1 MKPAPSVLIAD
12 LAWAGLHTQAVE
24 HASAELA
31 APELPLDARLGLLD
45 QRAESLVALG
55 RFSDAAH
62 DVADMLGLAR
72 VPTLRAQALN
82 RHAHVQ
88 MRLGDLRAALAAAQ
102 EAVKL
107 AEPAGDPSLLA
118 HSLLRLG
125 EAQLRSIQYAESL
138 ASGQRAARLFE
149 SSRDAIGQGRAQ
161 WLISFAYS
169 RSAHDDLSRAAAQRA
184 LDLAR
189 QSGDTLGLGNALNVA
204 SFSCR
209 DIADRIVMHQQAAQ
223 AYERA
228 NDAFGRSIV
237 VGNLS
242 IAYAELGLYRRAC
255 RLSEQVMGW
264 CDAMGARMHKAL
276 QFGGTIGWTIALGD
290 LEAVRRRWSEYSAL
304 VDSLDEPST
313 RTART
318 LHASELALARGDA
331 AAAVRDLAALL
342 AEARAVQAGHEL
354 TMLVPLAKALLAAG
368 EPVAALRVST
378 EAAELH
384 RKQGFARPVFG
395 SSQEL
400 WWWHSRALAANGRAS
415 AAWGALQRAYAF
427 LLDTVRNVRDE
438 GLRRSFLNK
447 VEVNRSI
454 VRAWLRESARRRI
467 PRKQRLAHL
476 AMASNLRQPFER
488 LVDTGLR
495 LNELRSGDQLH
506 EFLIDEIT
514 ELLGAERVL
523 LVLQTDGQCRLAG
536 QLLPRGED
544 AAALLSAITPWLD
557 DAGRTRKLSL
567 IHGPEGAA
575 RDAQRSCLMAPLIAQ
590 RQLLGF
596 LYADI
601 EGAFGRFEATD
612 RDLLALLAA
621 QAAVAL
627 DNVGWAQ
634 GLERKVEQRTAE
646 LERRANELE
655 IINGIQQGIVAELG
669 FQAIVDLVGDKL
681 RAAFN
686 SGDIVIT
693 WRDGEVVR
701 FLYAYEQGQR
711 IDVAPQSHDPTRPLI
726 QALLKRQ
733 PVVTNTSEQAAA
745 LDIRTI
751 DGTAQA
757 RSSVFV
763 PMFAGERLLG
773 VIVLENYER
782 EHAFGD
788 AEVRLLA
795 TVAGSLGTALENA
808 RLFDETQRLLK
819 QTEQR
824 NAELAVINDVQ
835 LGMARE
841 LDFQAIVELVG
852 ERLRD
857 VFQTGHI
864 AIFWWD
870 EAARLARAVYA
881 VQFGVHV
888 EIAPFPPDI
897 EGPMMKAFASK
908 RPVVANS
915 RADMVALGLQAV
927 DRVDP
932 CLSRAVVPVYSGER
946 LIGAISIE
954 SHECENAYGPPQV
967 RLLTTVAG
975 SLGVALENARL
986 FGETQRLLK
995 QTEQRN
1001 AELAVINSI
1010 QQGMASSLD
1019 FHAVVD
1025 LVGDRLRGVFASDNL
1040 AIVWRDPQS
1049 ETAQLLYVV
1058 QHGERVFPPPVKTDP
1073 NGRFIKALLANQPVL
1088 ANSRE
1093 EMDAWG
1099 LKAPP
1104 GLAPSQAT
1112 LSVPIFANDTL
1123 LAGITLDSHDP
1134 ARKFSAD
1141 DQRLLQT
1148 VASTMGIG
1156 LENLRLF
1163 DATREALEQQSATAE
1178 ILKVIANSP
1187 SNVQP
1192 VFDAIVAAT
1201 PPLVGGYSCT
1211 VWLREGDMLRRV
1223 AFTDLGAAANEA
1235 AVASST
1241 RAIRGNTLF
1250 ESVIHDRRANWIFDY
1265 ETSPEV
1271 TPELRALVRARGFR
1285 SALTVPLLAGDDV
1298 IGVVSVS
1305 CREPHH
1311 FTATEVDVVSTFASQ
1326 AVIAIQN
1333 VRLFNETKEA
1343 LEQQTATS
1351 DVLQVI
1357 GSSVA
1362 DTGPVFDKILECC
1375 EQLFSASMFSL
1386 HIVNEAGLLDVARMR
1401 FTAATRAMIGEANI
1415 AAAEADLRS
1424 AYPAAL
1430 ANTSAE
1436 LSFRSGAVIAS
1447 PDVLNDPAA
1456 PASSRSIA
1464 QKSGRSFAFLCA
1476 PLMWE
1481 GGGIGTLS
1489 MQRLELGP
1497 FRAKEH
1503 ALLKTFADQAVIA
1516 IQNARLFN
1524 ETKEARAAAEAAKLL
1539 AESANEAKSSFLAT
1553 MSHEIRTPMNGVIGM
1568 SGVLL
1573 DTQLDDDQRDIART
1587 IRDSGESLLTII
1599 NDILDFS
1606 KIEAG
1611 KLDVEL
1617 QPFELRDCVNSALD
1631 LVRHR
1636 AAEKKLGLVVAVADD
1651 VPAGVKGDS
1660 TRLRQILLNLLSN
1673 ALKFTEA
1680 GEVRL
1685 SVTRGTGSEIHFAVK
1700 DSGIGLSAEGMARL
1714 FQSFSQAEAS
1724 TTRKYGGTGLGLVI
1738 SKRLAGIMG
1747 GAMHAES
1754 EGPGQGCTFCFH
1766 IQAEAVQAAAPSSK
1780 PAAKAALD
1788 PQMATRHPLRILLA
1802 EDNVVNQKLALRL
1815 LGQMGYAA
1823 DVVVNGVQAV
1833 ERIEQQTYDVVLMD
1847 VQMPEMDGLEAS
1859 RRISAKWK
1867 PNERPR
1873 IIAMTAN
1880 AMQGDREECLA
1891 AGMDDY
1897 VTKPIRV
1904 DALVQALQLARSRA

>member
-1 MKPAPSVLIAD
+1 MNSAPSAQIAD
-12 LAWAGLHTQAVE
+12 LAWAGLHAQAVE
-24 HASAELA
+24 QASDALV
-31 APELPLDARLGLLD
+31 APGMRDNERVGLLD

-107 AEPAGDPSLLA
+107 AEPGGDPSLLA

-125 EAQLRSIQYAESL
+125 EAQLRSIQYAEAL
-138 ASGQRAARLFE
+138 ASAQRAARLFE

-415 AAWGALQRAYAF
+415 AAWGALQRAHAF

-454 VRAWLRESARRRI
+454 VRAWLRESARRRV

-523 LVLQTDGQCRLAG
+523 LVLQTDGERRLAG

-575 RDAQRSCLMAPLIAQ
+575 RDAQRSCLVAPLIAQ

-693 WRDGEVVR
+693 WRDGDVVR

-733 PVVTNTSEQAAA
+733 PVVINTSEQAAA

-888 EIAPFPPDI
+888 EIAPFRPDI

-915 RADMVALGLQAV
+915 RAEMVALGLQAV

-946 LIGAISIE
+946 LIGAISLE
-954 SHECENAYGPPQV
+954 SHERENAYGEAQV
-967 RLLTTVAG
+967 RLLTTVAA

-986 FGETQRLLK
+986 FEQTQRLLK

-1019 FHAVVD
+1019 LHAIIE
-1025 LVGDRLRGVFASDNL
+1025 LVGDKLRSAFNSENL
-1040 AIVWRDPQS
+1040 AITWRDAQS
-1049 ETAQLLYVV
+1049 ESAHMLYVI
-1058 QHGERVFPPPVKTDP
+1058 QHGERVHPPPVKPDP
-1073 NGRFIKALLANQPVL
+1073 NGRFMRALLANQPVL
-1088 ANSRE
+1088 ANSRA

-1099 LKAPP
+1099 LRPP
-1104 GLAPSQAT
+1104 EGLSPSLAT
-1112 LSVPIFANDTL
+1112 LTVPIFANGAL

-1134 ARKFSAD
+1134 ARKFTAD

-1148 VASTMGIG
+1148 VAATMGIA
-1156 LENLRLF
+1156 LENVRLF
-1163 DATREALEQQSATAE
+1163 SETKEALERQTATAE
-1178 ILKVIANSP
+1178 VLKVIARSP
-1187 SNVQP
+1187 ADVQP
-1192 VFDAIVAAT
+1192 VFDAIVHSAARLFGRKT
-1201 PPLVGGYSCT
+1201 ALRT
-1211 VWLREGDMLRRV
+1211 VEAEGLLRRARSYEVTADEFHGPDLLPIDPQSIVGRAVLEGRAVQV
-1223 AFTDLGAAANEA
+1223 ADAHAPDSATLNASFARELSFRSIASAPLLLNGAA
-1235 AVASST
+1235 
-1241 RAIRGNTLF
+1241 
-1250 ESVIHDRRANWIFDY
+1250 
-1265 ETSPEV
+1265 
-1271 TPELRALVRARGFR
+1271 
-1285 SALTVPLLAGDDV
+1285 
-1298 IGVVSVS
+1298 IGVISMS
-1305 CREPHH
+1305 SPQPGAMSDKQMELL
-1311 FTATEVDVVSTFASQ
+1311 STFADQ

-1333 VRLFNETKEA
+1333 ARLFNETKEA

-1424 AYPAAL
+1424 AYPAPL

-1436 LSFRSGAVIAS
+1436 MSFRSGAVIAE
-1447 PDVLNDPAA
+1447 PRRAE
-1456 PASSRSIA
+1456 R
-1464 QKSGRSFAFLCA
+1464 SGRTGVEPVDCA
-1476 PLMWE
+1476 EDGAQLRVPVRPVDVGRPGHRHAVDAAAGAGPVPRQGTRPAQDLRRP
-1481 GGGIGTLS
+1481 GGD
-1489 MQRLELGP
+1489 RDPE
-1497 FRAKEH
+1497 
-1503 ALLKTFADQAVIA
+1503 
-1516 IQNARLFN
+1516 
-1524 ETKEARAAAEAAKLL
+1524 RAA
-1539 AESANEAKSSFLAT
+1539 
-1553 MSHEIRTPMNGVIGM
+1553 V
-1568 SGVLL
+1568 
-1573 DTQLDDDQRDIART
+1573 QRDQGGAGAADGHGRGAAGHQQIHGRRATGVREDLRKHRQDCLACRDVAIFLSAGRRPIALGLRT
-1587 IRDSGESLLTII
+1587 AGRES
-1599 NDILDFS
+1599 
-1606 KIEAG
+1606 
-1611 KLDVEL
+1611 
-1617 QPFELRDCVNSALD
+1617 
-1631 LVRHR
+1631 RHR
-1636 AAEKKLGLVVAVADD
+1636 
-1651 VPAGVKGDS
+1651 S
-1660 TRLRQILLNLLSN
+1660 TRCSRVALALTSASGRQ
-1673 ALKFTEA
+1673 
-1680 GEVRL
+1680 
-1685 SVTRGTGSEIHFAVK
+1685 
-1700 DSGIGLSAEGMARL
+1700 
-1714 FQSFSQAEAS
+1714 
-1724 TTRKYGGTGLGLVI
+1724 
-1738 SKRLAGIMG
+1738 SKRLSPADR
-1747 GAMHAES
+1747 ARCS
-1754 EGPGQGCTFCFH
+1754 SRPGRHRRLCGRRAQEVTGNYSMRSN
-1766 IQAEAVQAAAPSSK
+1766 AP
-1780 PAAKAALD
+1780 
-1788 PQMATRHPLRILLA
+1788 
-1802 EDNVVNQKLALRL
+1802 
-1815 LGQMGYAA
+1815 
-1823 DVVVNGVQAV
+1823 
-1833 ERIEQQTYDVVLMD
+1833 
-1847 VQMPEMDGLEAS
+1847 
-1859 RRISAKWK
+1859 
-1867 PNERPR
+1867 
-1873 IIAMTAN
+1873 
-1880 AMQGDREECLA
+1880 
-1891 AGMDDY
+1891 
-1897 VTKPIRV
+1897 
-1904 DALVQALQLARSRA
+1904 

>member
-1 MKPAPSVLIAD
+1 MNPAPSAPIAD
-12 LAWAGLHTQAVE
+12 LAWAGLHAQAVE
-24 HASAELA
+24 QAGAALA
-31 APELPLDARLGLLD
+31 AHGLPDAARIDLLDARAG
-45 QRAESLVALG
+45 SLVALG
-55 RFSDAAH
+55 RFADAAH
-62 DVADMLGLAR
+62 DVADMLAIAR
-72 VPTLRAQALN
+72 PETATLRAQALN
-82 RHAHVQ
+82 RHAQVQ
-88 MRLGDLRAALAAAQ
+88 MRLGDPRAALAAAQ
-102 EAVKL
+102 QAVTL
-107 AEPAGDPSLLA
+107 AEQGADRSLLA

-125 EAQLRSIQYAESL
+125 EAELRSTQHAESV
-138 ASGQRAARLFE
+138 ASAKRAAHLYE
-149 SSRDAIGQGRAQ
+149 SLGDDVGLGRAH
-161 WLISFAYS
+161 WLLGFAWS
-169 RSAHDDLSRAAAQRA
+169 RLGQDDRSRKAASRAI
-184 LDLAR
+184 DLAR
-189 QSGDTLGLGNALNVA
+189 RTGDALGLGNALNVA
-204 SFSCR
+204 SFSCS
-209 DIADRIVMHQQAAQ
+209 DIAERISIQQQAAQ

-228 NDAFGRSIV
+228 NDAFGRSV
-237 VGNLS
+237 VIGNLS
-242 IAYAELGLYRRAC
+242 IAYADLGLYRRAC
-255 RLSEQVMGW
+255 RLSEQVLTL
-264 CDAMGARMHKAL
+264 CDAMGARQHKAL
-276 QFGGTIGWTIALGD
+276 QFGGTIAWTTALGD
-290 LEAVRRRWSEYSAL
+290 LDAVRRRWPEYDTL
-304 VDSLDEPST
+304 VASLDEPNT
-313 RTART
+313 RNARA
-318 LHASELALARGDA
+318 LLAGALALAQGDA
-331 AAAVRDLAALL
+331 AAAVRGLSELL
-342 AEARAVQAGHEL
+342 AQVRATQTGHVL
-354 TMLVPLAKALLAAG
+354 AVLVPLTRSLLAAG
-368 EPVAALRVST
+368 EAAGALRVSE
-378 EAAELH
+378 EAVALH
-384 RKQGFARPVFG
+384 RAQGFARPVFG
-395 SSQEL
+395 SRQEL
-400 WWWHSRALAANGRAS
+400 WWWHAQALAANGGAD
-415 AAWGALQRAYAF
+415 AAWAALQRAHAD
-427 LLDTVRNVRDE
+427 LLDTVHNVRDE
-438 GLRRSFLNK
+438 GMRRSFLNK
-447 VEVNRSI
+447 VAVNRDL
-454 VRAWLRESARRRI
+454 VRAWLRESTQRGL
-467 PRKQRLAHL
+467 PRKRRLAHL
-476 AMASNLRQPFER
+476 TLPSDLREPFER

-495 LNELRSGDQLH
+495 LNELRSGDELH
-506 EFLIDEIT
+506 EFLIDEIA

-523 LVLQTDGQCRLAG
+523 LVLQSGAERQLAG

-544 AAALLSAITPWLD
+544 AATLLAAVTPWLD
-557 DAGRTRKLSL
+557 EAGRTRRVSL
-567 IHGPEGAA
+567 LHGPEGAD
-575 RDAQRSCLMAPLIAQ
+575 RIDQRSCLVAPLIAQ
-590 RQLLGF
+590 RKLLGF

-601 EGAFGRFEATD
+601 EGVFGRFHATD

-693 WRDGEVVR
+693 WRDGDVVR
-701 FLYAYEQGQR
+701 FLYAYEQGRR
-711 IDVAPQSHDPTRPLI
+711 IEVEPQSHDPTRPLI

-733 PVVTNTSEQAAA
+733 PVVVNTPEEAAA
-745 LDIRTI
+745 LDIRAV
-751 DGTAQA
+751 DGTSEA

-773 VIVLENYER
+773 VIVLESYER

-841 LDFQAIVELVG
+841 LEFKAIVELVG

-857 VFQTGHI
+857 VFNTGHI

-888 EIAPFPPDI
+888 EIAPFRPDV

-908 RPVVANS
+908 RPVVANN
-915 RADMVALGLQAV
+915 RAEMVALGLQAV

-954 SHECENAYGPPQV
+954 SHECENAYAPAQV

-986 FGETQRLLK
+986 FGETQRLLE

-1010 QQGMASSLD
+1010 QQGLASSLD
-1019 FHAVVD
+1019 FRAVVD
-1025 LVGDRLRGVFASDNL
+1025 LVGDRLRGVFGSDNL
-1040 AIVWRDPQS
+1040 AIVWRDAQS

-1058 QHGERVFPPPVKTDP
+1058 QHGERVFPPPVKPDP
-1073 NGRFIKALLANQPVL
+1073 NGRFMKALFANQPVL
-1088 ANSRE
+1088 ANSRA

-1123 LAGITLDSHDP
+1123 LAAITLDSHDP

-1163 DATREALEQQSATAE
+1163 DAT
-1178 ILKVIANSP
+1178 
-1187 SNVQP
+1187 
-1192 VFDAIVAAT
+1192 
-1201 PPLVGGYSCT
+1201 
-1211 VWLREGDMLRRV
+1211 
-1223 AFTDLGAAANEA
+1223 
-1235 AVASST
+1235 
-1241 RAIRGNTLF
+1241 
-1250 ESVIHDRRANWIFDY
+1250 
-1265 ETSPEV
+1265 
-1271 TPELRALVRARGFR
+1271 
-1285 SALTVPLLAGDDV
+1285 
-1298 IGVVSVS
+1298 
-1305 CREPHH
+1305 
-1311 FTATEVDVVSTFASQ
+1311 
-1326 AVIAIQN
+1326 
-1333 VRLFNETKEA
+1333 KEA
-1343 LEQQTATS
+1343 LEHQTATS
-1351 DVLQVI
+1351 EVLRTI
-1357 GSSVA
+1357 SGSVA
-1362 DTGPVFDKILECC
+1362 DSAPVFDVILEAVVRLFECRHAAIFLLPGDGQVHFGAARGPGAENIGASYPQPETELLRNQLGD
-1375 EQLFSASMFSL
+1375 EQRQV
-1386 HIVNEAGLLDVARMR
+1386 IY
-1401 FTAATRAMIGEANI
+1401 
-1415 AAAEADLRS
+1415 AD
-1424 AYPAAL
+1424 A
-1430 ANTSAE
+1430 
-1436 LSFRSGAVIAS
+1436 
-1447 PDVLNDPAA
+1447 LNDPN
-1456 PASSRSIA
+1456 
-1464 QKSGRSFAFLCA
+1464 A
-1476 PLMWE
+1476 PLALRQGAQMVGNFSIVLTPMVWE
-1481 GGGIGTLS
+1481 GRTVGGLDVTRAPNATYS
-1489 MQRLELGP
+1489 DKELD
-1497 FRAKEH
+1497 
-1503 ALLKTFADQAVIA
+1503 LLRTFADQAVIA
-1516 IQNARLFN
+1516 IQNAKMFK
-1524 ETKEARAAAEAAKLL
+1524 ETQEAREQAELARGQAEA
-1539 AESANEAKSSFLAT
+1539 ANEAKSSFLAT

-1573 DTQLDDDQRDIART
+1573 ETTLDDDQRDIART

-1611 KLDVEL
+1611 KLDVESR
-1617 QPFELRDCVNSALD
+1617 PFELRDCVNSAVE

-1636 AAEKKLGLVVAVADD
+1636 AVEKKLGLAVAIADD
-1651 VPAGVKGDS
+1651 VPVRVKGDS

-1680 GEVRL
+1680 GEVKL

-1700 DSGIGLSAEGMARL
+1700 DSGIGLSPEGMSKL

-1738 SKRLAGIMG
+1738 SKRLAEIMG

-1754 EGPGQGCTFCFH
+1754 DGPGKGCTFCFH
-1766 IQAEAVQAAAPSSK
+1766 IQAEAVAAGAPASK
-1780 PAAKAALD
+1780 PAAKATID
-1788 PQMATRHPLRILLA
+1788 PQMAQRHPLRILLA

-1815 LGQMGYAA
+1815 LSQMGYSA
-1823 DVVVNGVQAV
+1823 DVAVNGLQAV
-1833 ERIEQQTYDVVLMD
+1833 ERIEQQVYDVVLMD

-1859 RRISAKWK
+1859 RRIVTRWPGAG
-1867 PNERPR
+1867 NRPR
-1873 IIAMTAN
+1873 IVAMTAN

-1904 DALVQALQLARSRA
+1904 DALVDALFQARTRREG

>member
-1 MKPAPSVLIAD
+1 MNSAPSAQIAD
-12 LAWAGLHTQAVE
+12 LAWAGLHAQAVE
-24 HASAELA
+24 QASDALV
-31 APELPLDARLGLLD
+31 APGTRDNERVGLLD

-55 RFSDAAH
+55 RFSDAAR

-72 VPTLRAQALN
+72 VPKLRAQALN

-88 MRLGDLRAALAAAQ
+88 MRLGDLRAALAAAR

-107 AEPAGDPSLLA
+107 AEPGGDPSLLA

-125 EAQLRSIQYAESL
+125 EAQLRSIQYAEAL
-138 ASGQRAARLFE
+138 ASAQRAARLFE

-290 LEAVRRRWSEYSAL
+290 LQAVRRRWSEYSAL
-304 VDSLDEPST
+304 VDSLDEPAT

-318 LHASELALARGDA
+318 LRASELALARGDA
-331 AAAVRDLAALL
+331 DAAVRDLAALL

-378 EAAELH
+378 EAAALH
-384 RKQGFARPVFG
+384 REQGFARPVFG

-400 WWWHSRALAANGRAS
+400 WWWHSRALAANGRANV
-415 AAWGALQRAYAF
+415 AWAALQRAHAF

-454 VRAWLRESARRRI
+454 VRAWLRESARRRV

-523 LVLQTDGQCRLAG
+523 LVLQTHGERRLAG
-536 QLLPRGED
+536 HLLPRGED

-567 IHGPEGAA
+567 IHGPEGAS
-575 RDAQRSCLMAPLIAQ
+575 RDAQRSCLVAPLIAQ

-693 WRDGEVVR
+693 WRDGDVVR

-726 QALLKRQ
+726 RELLKRQ
-733 PVVTNTSEQAAA
+733 PVVVNTPEQAAA

-763 PMFAGERLLG
+763 PMFAGDRLLG

-888 EIAPFPPDI
+888 EIAPFRPDVD
-897 EGPMMKAFASK
+897 GPMMKAFASK
-908 RPVVANS
+908 RPIVANS
-915 RADMVALGLQAV
+915 RAEMVALRLQAV

-932 CLSRAVVPVYSGER
+932 CLSRAVVPVFSGER
-946 LIGAISIE
+946 LIGAISLE
-954 SHECENAYGPPQV
+954 SHERENAYGEAQV
-967 RLLTTVAG
+967 RLLTTVAA
-975 SLGVALENARL
+975 SLGTALENARL
-986 FGETQRLLK
+986 FEQTQALLK

-1019 FHAVVD
+1019 LHAIIE
-1025 LVGDRLRGVFASDNL
+1025 LVGDKLRSAFNSENL
-1040 AIVWRDPQS
+1040 AITWRD
-1049 ETAQLLYVV
+1049 AQTESAHMRYVI
-1058 QHGERVFPPPVKTDP
+1058 QHGERVHPPPVKPDP
-1073 NGRFIKALLANQPVL
+1073 NGRFMQALLANQPVL
-1088 ANSRE
+1088 ANSRV

-1099 LKAPP
+1099 LRPP
-1104 GLAPSQAT
+1104 EGLSPSLAT
-1112 LSVPIFANDTL
+1112 LTVPIFANGAL

-1134 ARKFSAD
+1134 ARKFTAD

-1148 VASTMGIG
+1148 VAATMGI
-1156 LENLRLF
+1156 
-1163 DATREALEQQSATAE
+1163 ALE
-1178 ILKVIANSP
+1178 
-1187 SNVQP
+1187 
-1192 VFDAIVAAT
+1192 
-1201 PPLVGGYSCT
+1201 
-1211 VWLREGDMLRRV
+1211 
-1223 AFTDLGAAANEA
+1223 
-1235 AVASST
+1235 
-1241 RAIRGNTLF
+1241 
-1250 ESVIHDRRANWIFDY
+1250 
-1265 ETSPEV
+1265 
-1271 TPELRALVRARGFR
+1271 
-1285 SALTVPLLAGDDV
+1285 
-1298 IGVVSVS
+1298 
-1305 CREPHH
+1305 
-1311 FTATEVDVVSTFASQ
+1311 
-1326 AVIAIQN
+1326 N
-1333 VRLFNETKEA
+1333 VRLFSETKEA
-1343 LEQQTATS
+1343 LERQTATAEVLKVIS
-1351 DVLQVI
+1351 GSPTDVAPVFEAILDSAHRLFGSPMAAVFRYDGELLHLVAQRNWSEDAIAHAGRLYPCAPTPTLMTGRVILRRDAVVIEDRRRDPDYDPQTALTAPWRRMLGAPLLREGTPLGVLALAWPEPGPVAERQKDLLRTFADQAVIAIENVRMFNETTEALEQQRASAQVLNVI
-1357 GSSVA
+1357 SNSVA
-1362 DTGPVFDKILECC
+1362 DTAPVFSAIGQACQ
-1375 EQLFSASMFSL
+1375 QLFMSEQVVISLVDDGGQIRHVQLERPAHVPVEIAERNWARLNEGFPRPLAQSYQAYSIRKRQVVHYPDMAHGAGVPEAMRIITETVGNFSML
-1386 HIVNEAGLLDVARMR
+1386 
-1401 FTAATRAMIGEANI
+1401 I
-1415 AAAEADLRS
+1415 APML
-1424 AYPAAL
+1424 
-1430 ANTSAE
+1430 
-1436 LSFRSGAVIAS
+1436 
-1447 PDVLNDPAA
+1447 
-1456 PASSRSIA
+1456 
-1464 QKSGRSFAFLCA
+1464 
-1476 PLMWE
+1476 WE
-1481 GGGIGTLS
+1481 DQGIGTIHLVR
-1489 MQRLELGP
+1489 QPPRP
-1497 FRAKEH
+1497 FTDKES
-1503 ALLKTFADQAVIA
+1503 ALLASFADQAVIA
-1516 IQNARLFN
+1516 IQNARLF
-1524 ETKEARAAAEAAKLL
+1524 KEAQDARAQAEAARGQ
-1539 AESANEAKSSFLAT
+1539 AEAANEAKSAFLAT

-1573 DTQLDDDQRDIART
+1573 DTRLDDDQRDIART

-1611 KLDVEL
+1611 KLDVESA
-1617 QPFELRDCVNSALD
+1617 PFVLRDCVGSAVE

-1636 AAEKKLGLVVAVADD
+1636 ATEKRLGLVVAMADD
-1651 VPAGVKGDS
+1651 VPHTVKGDS

-1673 ALKFTEA
+1673 ALKFTES
-1680 GEVRL
+1680 GEVCL
-1685 SVTRGTGSEIHFAVK
+1685 SVTRGNNEELHFAVK
-1700 DSGIGLSAEGMARL
+1700 DSGIGLTAEGIGKL
-1714 FQSFSQAEAS
+1714 FQSFSQADAS

-1738 SKRLAGIMG
+1738 SKRLAEIMG
-1747 GAMHAES
+1747 GTMAVQS
-1754 EGPGQGCTFCFH
+1754 EGAGKGSTFRFH
-1766 IQAEAVQAAAPSSK
+1766 IKAEAIAASAPSAK

-1802 EDNVVNQKLALRL
+1802 EDNLVNQKLALRL
-1815 LGQMGYAA
+1815 LGQMGYSA
-1823 DVVVNGVQAV
+1823 DVVVNGQQAV
-1833 ERIEQQTYDVVLMD
+1833 DRIEQQRYDVVLMD

-1859 RRISAKWK
+1859 RRITAKWK
-1867 PNERPR
+1867 PGERPR
-1873 IIAMTAN
+1873 IVAMTAN

-1904 DALVQALQLARSRA
+1904 DALVEALLAVMPSGGDSQARP

>member
-31 APELPLDARLGLLD
+31 APELPLDAHIGLLD

-72 VPTLRAQALN
+72 VPTLRALALN

-125 EAQLRSIQYAESL
+125 EAQLRSIQYAEAV

-149 SSRDAIGQGRAQ
+149 SSRDAIGQGRAE

-189 QSGDTLGLGNALNVA
+189 QSGDALGLGNALNVA

-228 NDAFGRSIV
+228 NDAFGRSV
-237 VGNLS
+237 VLGNLS
-242 IAYAELGLYRRAC
+242 IAYADLGLYRRAC

-264 CDAMGARMHKAL
+264 SDAMGARMHKAL

-415 AAWGALQRAYAF
+415 AAWGALQRAHAF

-454 VRAWLRESARRRI
+454 VRAWLRESARRRM

-523 LVLQTDGQCRLAG
+523 LVLQTDGQRRLAG

-567 IHGPEGAA
+567 IHGPERAA
-575 RDAQRSCLMAPLIAQ
+575 RDAQRSCLVAPLIAQ

-693 WRDGEVVR
+693 WRDGDVVR

-726 QALLKRQ
+726 QELLKRQ
-733 PVVTNTSEQAAA
+733 PVVVNTPEQAAA

-751 DGTAQA
+751 DGTAEA

-888 EIAPFPPDI
+888 EIAPFRPDV

-915 RADMVALGLQAV
+915 RAEMVALGLQAV

-946 LIGAISIE
+946 LIGAISLE
-954 SHECENAYGPPQV
+954 SHERENAYGEAQV
-967 RLLTTVAG
+967 RLLTTVAA

-986 FGETQRLLK
+986 FEQTQRLLK

-1019 FHAVVD
+1019 LHAIIE
-1025 LVGDRLRGVFASDNL
+1025 LVGDKLRSAFNSENL
-1040 AIVWRDPQS
+1040 AITWRDAQS
-1049 ETAQLLYVV
+1049 DSAHMLYVI
-1058 QHGERVFPPPVKTDP
+1058 QHGERVHPPPVKPDP
-1073 NGRFIKALLANQPVL
+1073 NGRFMRALLANQPVL
-1088 ANSRE
+1088 ANSRA

-1099 LKAPP
+1099 LRPP
-1104 GLAPSQAT
+1104 EGLSPSLAT
-1112 LSVPIFANDTL
+1112 LTVPIFANGAL

-1134 ARKFSAD
+1134 ARKFTAD

-1148 VASTMGIG
+1148 VAATMGI
-1156 LENLRLF
+1156 
-1163 DATREALEQQSATAE
+1163 ALE
-1178 ILKVIANSP
+1178 
-1187 SNVQP
+1187 
-1192 VFDAIVAAT
+1192 
-1201 PPLVGGYSCT
+1201 
-1211 VWLREGDMLRRV
+1211 
-1223 AFTDLGAAANEA
+1223 
-1235 AVASST
+1235 
-1241 RAIRGNTLF
+1241 
-1250 ESVIHDRRANWIFDY
+1250 
-1265 ETSPEV
+1265 
-1271 TPELRALVRARGFR
+1271 
-1285 SALTVPLLAGDDV
+1285 
-1298 IGVVSVS
+1298 
-1305 CREPHH
+1305 
-1311 FTATEVDVVSTFASQ
+1311 
-1326 AVIAIQN
+1326 N
-1333 VRLFNETKEA
+1333 VRLFSETKEA

-1386 HIVNEAGLLDVARMR
+1386 HIVNEAGLLDAARMR
-1401 FTAATRAMIGEANI
+1401 FTAATRALIGDANI

-1424 AYPAAL
+1424 AYPAPL

-1436 LSFRSGAVIAS
+1436 MSFRSGAVIAS

-1456 PASSRSIA
+1456 PASSRAIA

-1481 GGGIGTLS
+1481 GRGIGTLS

-1524 ETKEARAAAEAAKLL
+1524 ETKEALEQRTATAEILKVIANSPSDVQPVFDAIVAAAPPLVGGFSCTVWLREGEMLRRVAFTDLGTA
-1539 AESANEAKSSFLAT
+1539 ANEAAVASSTRA
-1553 MSHEIRTPMNGVIGM
+1553 IRGNPMFEPV
-1568 SGVLL
+1568 
-1573 DTQLDDDQRDIART
+1573 
-1587 IRDSGESLLTII
+1587 IRD
-1599 NDILDFS
+1599 
-1606 KIEAG
+1606 
-1611 KLDVEL
+1611 
-1617 QPFELRDCVNSALD
+1617 
-1631 LVRHR
+1631 R
-1636 AAEKKLGLVVAVADD
+1636 AANWIFDYES
-1651 VPAGVKGDS
+1651 S
-1660 TRLRQILLNLLSN
+1660 TEVILCKNCY
-1673 ALKFTEA
+1673 
-1680 GEVRL
+1680 
-1685 SVTRGTGSEIHFAVK
+1685 
-1700 DSGIGLSAEGMARL
+1700 
-1714 FQSFSQAEAS
+1714 FSDPHNVCEC
-1724 TTRKYGGTGLGLVI
+1724 KY
-1738 SKRLAGIMG
+1738 
-1747 GAMHAES
+1747 
-1754 EGPGQGCTFCFH
+1754 
-1766 IQAEAVQAAAPSSK
+1766 
-1780 PAAKAALD
+1780 
-1788 PQMATRHPLRILLA
+1788 
-1802 EDNVVNQKLALRL
+1802 
-1815 LGQMGYAA
+1815 
-1823 DVVVNGVQAV
+1823 
-1833 ERIEQQTYDVVLMD
+1833 
-1847 VQMPEMDGLEAS
+1847 
-1859 RRISAKWK
+1859 
-1867 PNERPR
+1867 
-1873 IIAMTAN
+1873 
-1880 AMQGDREECLA
+1880 
-1891 AGMDDY
+1891 
-1897 VTKPIRV
+1897 
-1904 DALVQALQLARSRA
+1904 